1 MITMASTIKY
11 MLSDNK
17 EEIIM
22 ADYLQSLIKMD
33 ALENRI
39 DMMTYTDEMYDELNE
54 ELELLKKYRDVC
66 LKKLIMLN
74 VDIDDKIKKLTNEYN
89 DLYRY

>member
-1 MITMASTIKY
+1 
-11 MLSDNK
+11 
-17 EEIIM
+17 
-22 ADYLQSLIKMD
+22 
-33 ALENRI
+33 
-39 DMMTYTDEMYDELNE
+39 MMTYTDEMYDELNE

-74 VDIDDKIKKLTNEYN
+74 VDIDDKIKKLTDEYN